1 MSNFLR
7 NILENKIRILLKIYN
22 ILEYLNSFML
32 KIGRNLAWIAIF
44 LMVIVI
50 LLQVFFRY
58 VLNNALPWP
67 DELARFLMLWMTG
80 FIAPSAYR
88 WGGFVSIEMLPQ
100 LLPKFLENILIISL
114 LVLSLI
120 ILLIGFQLGLQHVKI
135 GWIFNSSSLKIPFD
149 LIGGEQKA
157 IKLAW
162 MYMSLPVGIFLLI
175 LVNIELILKKIILTV
190 NTEINFPIDKNKEHL
205 GV

>member
-1 MSNFLR
+1 
-7 NILENKIRILLKIYN
+7 
-22 ILEYLNSFML
+22 
-32 KIGRNLAWIAIF
+32 
-44 LMVIVI
+44 MVIVI

-100 LLPKFLENILIISL
+100 MLPKLIESILMLFLLSLSLAILII
-114 LVLSLI
+114 
-120 ILLIGFQLGLQHVKI
+120 GFKLGLQHIKV
-135 GWIFNSSSLKIPFD
+135 GWIFESSSIKIPLQ
-149 LIGGEQKA
+149 LIGGKQKA

-175 LVNIELILKKIILTV
+175 LVNIELILKKILLVFGDDIKIS
-190 NTEINFPIDKNKEHL
+190 EDPDKKSL
-205 GV
+205 GA

>member
-1 MSNFLR
+1 MSNFSR
-7 NILENKIRILLKIYN
+7 NILETKIRILLKIYN

-100 LLPKFLENILIISL
+100 LLPKFLENMLIIFL
-114 LVLSLI
+114 LVLSLT
-120 ILLIGFQLGLQHVKI
+120 ILLIGFQLGLQHIKI
-135 GWIFNSSSLKIPFD
+135 GWIFNSSSLKVPLD
-149 LIGGEQKA
+149 LIGGEQKS

-175 LVNIELILKKIILTV
+175 LVNIELILKKIILTF
-190 NTEINFPIDKNKEHL
+190 NTEINLPIDKNKEHL